1 MAAPVCIRMPLA
13 RRHSPRTFLTAMTIR
28 EAKKPLSVGCQLAG
42 CLFVALGISVW
53 LWWRPYSQSQGVVRM
68 EKRLVRGE
76 EVFCPV
82 VYPVQ
87 RGELWVADAPSHYR
101 EGDIVTVMHLKASFV
116 KPPVSI
122 WNSPTID
129 FVIGAVFLLAGWGLA
144 RRRPDAAEGHN
155 VHERAV

>member
-1 MAAPVCIRMPLA
+1 
-13 RRHSPRTFLTAMTIR
+13 
-28 EAKKPLSVGCQLAG
+28 
-42 CLFVALGISVW
+42 
-53 LWWRPYSQSQGVVRM
+53 M

-76 EVFCPV
+76 EAFCPV

-87 RGELWVADAPSHYR
+87 RSELWVADAPSHYR

-129 FVIGAVFLLAGWGLA
+129 FVIGVVFLLAGWRLSW
-144 RRRPDAAEGHN
+144 RRLDALEGQH
-155 VHERAV
+155 VHQPVV